1 MAGKNAMCTGR
12 FSLRH
17 AGHMRRRFS
26 SAAPAAAAAEGGG
39 EEKTHW
45 NYRVFQAVSGSI
57 ALAIPPTVILAY
69 MWNTDDDFGDRLEVN
84 YAGVAARLERWFPR
98 LPHPPF
104 ALPIDFAM
112 EPAAIET
119 LGRLF
124 LALDRDGL
132 REDRQRSRAGSAWA
146 RRGVSREQCAI
157 VAEEL
162 GYSENRS
169 IALRC
174 FVHDRAAW
182 SALSRPTS
190 SGGALPSL
198 VNRVLSPSPSSA
210 ALAGEEEEEGGLD
223 AEEAGLATVDEF
235 VILIAALRDELGESD
250 EQVLA
255 RVRHCALA
263 SSLVNAERSDAEARG
278 AAEPLYLLKRMKELV
293 VVRDARKQGGATD
306 ALGTVGAIQGTVTVG
321 GFDPSTTENLSALT
335 RGAAGW
341 GHGAADG
348 AAGGSNAQKRGVD
361 DGAIEL
367 IELELKSA
375 EAELARLRARSDS
388 DVSIPARIRD
398 YEAQIRELLDEVA
411 DAKRAQR

>member
-1 MAGKNAMCTGR
+1 MRAR
-12 FSLRH
+12 WFSRAPLRQARH
-17 AGHMRRRFS
+17 VRRRFS
-26 SAAPAAAAAEGGG
+26 SAAPAAAAAEGGE

-69 MWNTDDDFGDRLEVN
+69 MWNTDDAFGDRLEVN

-104 ALPIDFAM
+104 TLPIDFSM
-112 EPAAIET
+112 EPAAIEA

-132 REDRQRSRAGSAWA
+132 REDRRRSRASSAWT
-146 RRGVSREQCAI
+146 RRGVSREQCAA

-162 GYSENRS
+162 GYSGNRS
-169 IALRC
+169 DALRC
-174 FVHDRAAW
+174 FLHDRAAW
-182 SALSRPTS
+182 SALSRPSS
-190 SGGALPSL
+190 SGGGVLPSL
-198 VNRVLSPSPSSA
+198 VNRVLSPSSSPSSSA
-210 ALAGEEEEEGGLD
+210 ALAGEQEEEELD
-223 AEEAGLATVDEF
+223 AEEAGTATVDEF
-235 VILIAALRDELGESD
+235 VLLVAALRDERGESD

-263 SSLVNAERSDAEARG
+263 RSLVDAERSDAEARD
-278 AAEPLYLLKRMKELV
+278 AAEPVYLPKRMKELV
-293 VVRDARKQGGATD
+293 VVHDSRTQHSSTD

-321 GFDPSTTENLSALT
+321 GFDPNTTENLNSLT

-348 AAGGSNAQKRGVD
+348 AAGGSNAQERGVD

-375 EAELARLRARSDS
+375 RAELARLQARSDS

-398 YEAQIRELLDEVA
+398 YETEIRGLLNEVA
-411 DAKRAQR
+411 EAKRAQR